1 MIVKSERYP
10 SLLVVDLGIRFR
22 DGEAEVTDPAAL
34 DRLRDL
40 EHMGVVVPK
49 SSGPGG
55 SGDAPEPKRRT
66 TRPRKQD

>member
-40 EHMGVVVPK
+40 EHMGVVVPDPAPK
-49 SSGPGG
+49 AGG
-55 SGDAPEPKRRT
+55 RT
-66 TRPRKQD
+66 PRQRKQDD